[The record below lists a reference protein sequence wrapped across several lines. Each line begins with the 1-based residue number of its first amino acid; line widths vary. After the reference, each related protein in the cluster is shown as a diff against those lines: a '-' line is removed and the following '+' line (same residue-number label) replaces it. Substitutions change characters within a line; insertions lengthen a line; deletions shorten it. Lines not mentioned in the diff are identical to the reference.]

1 MKVFFYME
9 YYSGSIVLPYLNNFN
24 LHVFYIV
31 TLLIEMDIAVKK
43 KMSGMIELLLSM
55 GFKTLQKVFLKESP
69 GNSSEALL
77 RNAIL
82 LCGGIDC
89 TAILVLHPSLY

>member
-43 KMSGMIELLLSM
+43 NEWHDRVVIIHG
-55 GFKTLQKVFLKESP
+55 LQNFTESVFERKPWEQ
-69 GNSSEALL
+69 
-77 RNAIL
+77 
-82 LCGGIDC
+82 
-89 TAILVLHPSLY
+89 